1 MSLFVKSLLLTLL
14 LTSGAFANTFPAKID
29 KPESKD
35 IIFDT
40 STYDEVVEM
49 TYTQSTFHLPALCKN
64 EAYSRT
70 CSFFKNFYVSKFE
83 HDYIG
88 YITDNLD
95 FEDENGDLFIQ
106 RDIAYQDVSF
116 DFRVIKELGF
126 MCAVVLVKQEFLD
139 QKATLTD
146 VFNFN
151 LETKKFV
158 HFEDLFEDPTL
169 AAMTCSNLV
178 YNKFKEYGYKNLYVI
193 KAQIE
198 VDPRN
203 YVLLPDGIEFI
214 FTKGTVA
221 PNDVNSRLF
230 ISVDDLIAAKPKKE
244 WFPSMKGEILGRKHV
259 SHGIKSKLLN

>member
-1 MSLFVKSLLLTLL
+1 MSLFVKFFLLLSLCISGVQASTL
-14 LTSGAFANTFPAKID
+14 PPKQD
-29 KPESKD
+29 RPDSKD

-40 STYDEVVEM
+40 STYEDVIDM
-49 TYTQSTFHLPALCKN
+49 SYTTSTFHLPALCKDA
-64 EAYSRT
+64 AYAKS
-70 CSFFKNFYVSKFE
+70 CSFFENYYVSKFE

-88 YITDNLD
+88 YITDNLNFD
-95 FEDENGDLFIQ
+95 DESDDLFIQ
-106 RDIAYQDVSF
+106 RDIAYQDVTF

-126 MCAVVLVKQEFLD
+126 MCAIVLVKQEFLD

-146 VFNFN
+146 VYNFN
-151 LETKKFV
+151 LETKRFV

-178 YNKFKEYGYKNLYVI
+178 FDKFKEYGYKNLYLI

-203 YVLLPDGIEFI
+203 FVLLPDGIEFI

-221 PNDVNSRLF
+221 PNEVNSRLF
-230 ISVDDLIAAKPKKE
+230 ISVDDLITARPKKE
-244 WFPSMKGEILGRKHV
+244 WFPSMKGEVLGRKHV